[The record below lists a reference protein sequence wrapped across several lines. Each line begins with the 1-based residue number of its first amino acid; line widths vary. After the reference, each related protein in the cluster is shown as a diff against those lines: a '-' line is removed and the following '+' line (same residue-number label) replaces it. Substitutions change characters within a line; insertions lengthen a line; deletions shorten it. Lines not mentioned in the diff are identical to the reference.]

1 MSKKDKIVVY
11 ASNDNRGAFCIVG
24 KYPTMQAAAA
34 AIVERVTNAAEGEV
48 TAVITYVFG
57 KEGKESGCR
66 AAVKSAA
73 RGRERYWTEI
83 SIGS

>member
-1 MSKKDKIVVY
+1 MEKNKEIVVY
-11 ASNDNRGAFCIVG
+11 ASNDNWGVCIVG

-34 AIVERVTNAAEGEV
+34 AIVEQVTNAAEGEV
-48 TAVITYVFG
+48 EAVITYVFG
-57 KEGKESGCR
+57 KEGKKSGCR

-83 SIGS
+83 SI